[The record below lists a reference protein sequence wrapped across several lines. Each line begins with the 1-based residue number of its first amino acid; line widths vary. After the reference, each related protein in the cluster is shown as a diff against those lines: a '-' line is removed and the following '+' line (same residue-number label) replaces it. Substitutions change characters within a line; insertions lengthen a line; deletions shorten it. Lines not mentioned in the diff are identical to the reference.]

1 MMPRLPVALT
11 RATRLLRP
19 FHRLRGLST
28 TAAGKELLHTSRIP
42 TLHFQDSLPKLPV
55 PALNETMKKLLYS
68 AEPLVSKAELEET
81 WRLVADFEQP
91 GGAGERLQAK
101 LIDRDKQRYS
111 SYISEPWFDMY
122 LRDRVPLLLNFGSC
136 S

>member
-1 MMPRLPVALT
+1 MTHRGLPVAPT

-68 AEPLVSKAELEET
+68 AEPLVSKVSKMSKDKPRQMLVFSGGMSGHFCT
-81 WRLVADFEQP
+81 RLSNA
-91 GGAGERLQAK
+91 
-101 LIDRDKQRYS
+101 
-111 SYISEPWFDMY
+111 
-122 LRDRVPLLLNFGSC
+122 
-136 S
+136 